1 MRAPSLSRRSARPAS
16 LASVLCFGKNSV
28 VALLRLAGVSAKLPF
43 GENTVV
49 QKDTLHLGWRA
60 DSFRLRFNPQVQ
72 SFEIFHDATGSADG
86 YHWTRLAEPG
96 LGPTSLDDGGND
108 LGAAQRGGAVSL
120 YGFGDRMKV
129 PVGQMALD
137 NFILSSNGPSF
148 IRVWA
153 ALPSR
158 FAPWRVE
165 SLRSLIRGA
174 A

>member
-1 MRAPSLSRRSARPAS
+1 M
-16 LASVLCFGKNSV
+16 
-28 VALLRLAGVSAKLPF
+28 ALLRLAGVSAKLPF

-137 NFILSSNGPSF
+137 NFILSSTSF
-148 IRVWA
+148 SHQMA
-153 ALPSR
+153 PALFGSGQLYPVASR
-158 FAPWRVE
+158 LGEWKV
-165 SLRSLIRGA
+165 
-174 A
+174 